1 MQKYSPSWLTQ
12 KGEGFAIIAYTFEDY
27 RTPNAQFCA
36 KTYVTA
42 CIMGRLGDALDH
54 PAQGSPKMPL
64 AE

>member
-1 MQKYSPSWLTQ
+1 MQKYSLSWLAQ
-12 KGEGFAIIAYTFEDY
+12 RMGFAIIAYIFEDY

-42 CIMGRLGDALDH
+42 CIMGRFGDALGY
-54 PAQGSPKMPL
+54 PAHGSLKVSP